1 MITRL
6 SALSSQLEDRRKA
19 LGLTFLE
26 LTRECGVSRQAVYR
40 LFHGQDVQLTTLLAV
55 CKVLKLELATWPV
68 GVRVAAEPWTRVADA
83 SAMPQHVSVP
93 SALEQRMQR
102 LRTGASP
109 TRKANRP

>member
-1 MITRL
+1 MNTGL

-26 LTRECGVSRQAVYR
+26 LTGECGVSRQAVYR

-68 GVRVAAEPWTRVADA
+68 GIRLAAEPLPLGTNA
-83 SAMPQHVSVP
+83 SAMPVHASVP
-93 SALEQRMQR
+93 SALEMRMQR
-102 LRTGASP
+102 LRSGASP
-109 TRKANRP
+109 TQKAKRP